1 MAMKHF
7 VILETENHDRL
18 SLPIE
23 DITSIDGFTKDECTT
38 VYTEKHFYYVSE
50 SVEEI
55 TKRINQIV
63 YGTEK

>member
-1 MAMKHF
+1 MKHF
-7 VILETENHDRL
+7 IILETKYHDKL

-23 DITSIDGFTKDECTT
+23 DITSIDDFTKDGCIT